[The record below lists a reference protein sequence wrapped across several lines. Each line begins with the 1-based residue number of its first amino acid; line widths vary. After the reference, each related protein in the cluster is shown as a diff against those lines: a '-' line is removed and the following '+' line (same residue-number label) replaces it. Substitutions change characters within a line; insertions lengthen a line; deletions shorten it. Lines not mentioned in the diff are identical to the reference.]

1 MPHHEQ
7 LLSDPMGTLRA
18 IWDDTGWRTVIIA
31 AVLVFL
37 LETFLE
43 ISGAGPALS
52 AGWAAMLISLVFISR
67 VLTLRPVRGELLE
80 TENLTVL
87 LGVGGVI
94 VGEMLIDFTS
104 LGDTFASEPIYWPF
118 SLLFCGILLGAR
130 AIAPHAVNPLVAWW
144 LTFSL
149 FVFGLH
155 LAMWHSQASVPEAAL
170 TWGAALTFLALLS
183 RWIVGRGFGGPL
195 VSPLN
200 VALALYVFFAWWL
213 EYGANASGV
222 GSDPWGT
229 AELFWPW
236 LLFTVGIAAV
246 ACVAAPRICEMIAG
260 ASEEKD

>member
-7 LLSDPMGTLRA
+7 LLSDPIGTLRG

-43 ISGAGPALS
+43 ISGAGPELS
-52 AGWAAMLISLVFISR
+52 AGWAAMLISLLLISR
-67 VLTLRPVRGELLE
+67 ALTLRPLRGELLA
-80 TENLTVL
+80 TENLTVV
-87 LGVGGVI
+87 LGVAGLV
-94 VGEMLIDFTS
+94 VGEMLISFTS
-104 LGDTFASEPIYWPF
+104 LGGTFAAEPIYWPF

-130 AIAPHAVNPLVAWW
+130 AIAPYAVNPLAAWW
-144 LTFSL
+144 LLFSMMA
-149 FVFGLH
+149 FGLH

-170 TWGAALTFLALLS
+170 TWGATLTFLALLS
-183 RWIVGRGFGGPL
+183 RWIVGRGFSGPV

-213 EYGANASGV
+213 EYGANASGI
-222 GSDPWGT
+222 GADPWGT

-236 LLFTVGIAAV
+236 LLFTLGIAAG
-246 ACVAAPRICEMIAG
+246 ACVAARALAPRLG
-260 ASEEKD
+260 SD